1 MSARPNLQTR
11 MQTSF
16 SRPGKADANDG
27 RYPRHGFS
35 RALRTL
41 LLFSWSVIL
50 WFVGREGYV
59 LLAIADEQPDRLTD
73 PAYLLPRLLVPLPHT
88 GTLAPILIYGAA
100 LLAFLILLS
109 ACVWATVDVE
119 QERRV
124 VHAREINEALYR
136 SLPIALQ
143 EQLAGKAEPQVEPQA
158 SAASRYGPPF
168 DEALLPAPDTFIG
181 READL
186 EWLLRR
192 LRDRSVGVTALGGMG
207 GIGKSTLAAVA
218 LRQLRAEARFADGV
232 AVILC
237 QDLYDAGEVVRRALA
252 RFDPTRRQPEAR
264 DPAGLAEAAR
274 MLLGGKDVLI
284 ALDNVEP
291 ALDVR
296 AVIEPLREAGARLL
310 LTARQ
315 TLPHAVVPV
324 EAIRML
330 DLLGEEDTLTLFA
343 RSMGLTSAK
352 ELTAEQ
358 RAAAERIIAALG
370 RHTLAVKLAGAYAAD
385 MRRDL
390 DALADEMENP
400 QRAIDLP
407 SGETPHA
414 LALVF
419 AESANAL
426 PEATLRLFA
435 GLAAFGAPE
444 FGRQAAL
451 ALGAGLGLPAPEAS
465 VYLLVLRALL
475 RASTD
480 TRAPEES
487 DRERLRL
494 HPLLRAFAASEL
506 ARWPEDERQGAY
518 HAIARHYAGY
528 ARAVPSAALASDEV
542 NMIAALE
549 WARAADEPALVIAL
563 CEGMSAFW
571 RLRWHTAAS
580 LRYLPW
586 GIQAAEA
593 LAARTG
599 ERADRK
605 RAADLKLL
613 YGQAL
618 RRVGRVDEAEGAF
631 QENLTLRRELGDQ
644 NGEAWALMQLG
655 YISLRRGDLEAA
667 ELRFT
672 AALDLCR
679 AVGDRM
685 GEGEAQG
692 YLGQIAL
699 RRNTLAAAEANFRAA
714 LAIFRET
721 GDEQNAGWAMT
732 RLGRVA
738 RFREDYQAAE
748 ARYQEALGVQRA
760 IGDRQG
766 EGVTLSALGDLLE
779 AQERATEAETYYR
792 QGLAM
797 LREAQDAFHT
807 AGAARDLGS
816 FLIERGVKR
825 EEGFALLAESA
836 RLYAAMGLR
845 EDERATREL
854 ARSLGGETG

>member
-1 MSARPNLQTR
+1 

-16 SRPGKADANDG
+16 SRPGKTDASDP
-27 RYPRHGFS
+27 RYPRHGFW
-35 RALRTL
+35 RVLRTL

-59 LLAIADEQPDRLTD
+59 LLSIAGENPDGLTD
-73 PAYLLPRLLVPLPHT
+73 PAYLLPRLLVPVPHSGAILPYV
-88 GTLAPILIYGAA
+88 IYGAA
-100 LLAFLILLS
+100 LLAFLVLLS

-119 QERRV
+119 QERRIL
-124 VHAREINEALYR
+124 HAREITETLYR
-136 SLPIALQ
+136 SLPAAIQ
-143 EQLAGKAEPQVEPQA
+143 EQLAGQAEPQAEPQA
-158 SAASRYGPPF
+158 APLSRFGPPF
-168 DEALLPAPDTFIG
+168 DEALLPVPETFIG

-186 EWLLRR
+186 DWLLRR
-192 LRDRSVGVTALGGMG
+192 LRDRSIGVTALGGMG
-207 GIGKSTLAAVA
+207 GIGKSTLAAIT
-218 LRQLRAEARFADGV
+218 LHQLRAEGRFADGV
-232 AVILC
+232 AIVLC
-237 QDLYDAGEVVRRALA
+237 QELTDAGDVLRRALA
-252 RFDPTRRQPEAR
+252 RFDPARRQPEAR
-264 DPAGLAEAAR
+264 DPAGLAEVAR
-274 MLLGGKDVLI
+274 LLLGGKDTLI
-284 ALDNVEP
+284 VLDNVEP

-296 AVIEPLREAGARLL
+296 VVIQPLREAGAHLL

-324 EAIRML
+324 EASRML

-343 RSMGLTSAK
+343 RSMGLASADN
-352 ELTAEQ
+352 LTAVQ
-358 RAAAERIIAALG
+358 RAAAERIITALG

-444 FGRQAAL
+444 FGRRATL
-451 ALGAGLGLPAPEAS
+451 ALGSGLGLPAPEAS

-480 TRAPEES
+480 DAMPDES
-487 DRERLRL
+487 DRERLRM
-494 HPLLRAFAASEL
+494 HPLLRAFAANEIS
-506 ARWPEDERQGAY
+506 RWPEDERRNAY
-518 HAIARHYAGY
+518 RVIAQYYAEY
-528 ARAVPSAALASDEV
+528 LRVVPSAALAVDEENV
-542 NMIAALE
+542 IAALE
-549 WARAADEPALVIAL
+549 WAHSAGEHDLVTAL
-563 CEGMSAFW
+563 CDGMGAFW
-571 RLRWHTAAS
+571 RVRWHTSAS

-586 GIQAAEA
+586 GAEAAEA
-593 LAARTG
+593 IAARTG
-599 ERADRK
+599 RREDRV
-605 RAADLKLL
+605 RAANLTLL

-618 RRVGRVDEAEGAF
+618 RRVGRIDEAERTF
-631 QENLTLRRELGDQ
+631 LENLTLRRELGDQ
-644 NGEAWALMQLG
+644 DGEAWALMQLG
-655 YISLRRGDLEAA
+655 YISLRRGDLDGA
-667 ELRFT
+667 EPRFT

-699 RRNTLAAAEANFRAA
+699 RRNALDAAETNFQAA
-714 LAIFRET
+714 LAIFDET
-721 GDEQNAGWAMT
+721 GDRQNAGWALT

-738 RFREDYQAAE
+738 RFREEYAAAE
-748 ARYQEALGVQRA
+748 QRYQEALGVQRA
-760 IGDRQG
+760 IGDHQG
-766 EGVTLSALGDLLE
+766 EGVTLTALGDLLE
-779 AQERATEAETYYR
+779 AQGRTDEAETYYR

-807 AGAARDLGS
+807 AGAARDLGA
-816 FLIERGVKR
+816 FLVEERGQR
-825 EEGFALLAESA
+825 EEGAALLDESA
-836 RLYAAMGLR
+836 RLFGAMGLR
-845 EDERATREL
+845 EDERAIHDL
-854 ARSLGGETG
+854 ARNLGAEG